1 MRTFGYLIL
10 LLVMGIAVGA
20 ELPTIK
26 LAIGGGHDE
35 FTMLMVALVLISISY
50 FAVLVVRRSVFRL
63 TREVVVFLGVTSL
76 LGYISTSFKRPG
88 QCWFPLAASSRCLPA
103 SAGEC

>member
-1 MRTFGYLIL
+1 MRAFWYLIL

-26 LAIGGGHDE
+26 LAIGSGHDE
-35 FTMLMVALVLISISY
+35 FTVLMVALALISVSY
-50 FAVLVVRRSVFRL
+50 FAVLVVRRSMFRL

-76 LGYISTSFKRPG
+76 LG
-88 QCWFPLAASSRCLPA
+88 
-103 SAGEC
+103 